1 MKSLETGRRQT
12 PRSTWRNVVIVTL
25 LITTFISLI
34 YSVGNVIGA
43 ITLGRKI
50 DWGWSVYYQFMYWYV
65 WAAFAPLIIW
75 FARRYDPEQIGLR
88 RVLIAILAF
97 GLLITPAQVAIE
109 NWLVLIA
116 ERLRGA
122 EAAEIQRRQ
131 QEFWQWIFLGFFS
144 NYIIYL
150 IIVAAHYGYDYY
162 RRYRERQL
170 RSVDLEGRLAK
181 AELQAL
187 KMQLHPHFLFNT
199 LNAISVLM
207 RRDTETAN
215 RMLVRLSDLLRL
227 TLDEVGT
234 QEVSL
239 KHELDFLNLYL
250 EIEQMRFQ
258 DRLTI
263 SRNIQ
268 PVTLGAAVPNLIL
281 QPLVENAIRH
291 GIAKR
296 TGMGRI
302 EIRAVREGVNLRLE
316 VQDNGPGLRTVTSTG
331 AGGGAFLRST

>member
-1 MKSLETGRRQT
+1 MKSFPTGRRQT

-131 QEFWQWIFLGFFS
+131 QEFWRWIFLGFFS

-150 IIVAAHYGYDYY
+150 IIVAAHYVYC
-162 RRYRERQL
+162 
-170 RSVDLEGRLAK
+170 
-181 AELQAL
+181 
-187 KMQLHPHFLFNT
+187 
-199 LNAISVLM
+199 
-207 RRDTETAN
+207 
-215 RMLVRLSDLLRL
+215 
-227 TLDEVGT
+227 
-234 QEVSL
+234 
-239 KHELDFLNLYL
+239 
-250 EIEQMRFQ
+250 
-258 DRLTI
+258 
-263 SRNIQ
+263 
-268 PVTLGAAVPNLIL
+268 
-281 QPLVENAIRH
+281 
-291 GIAKR
+291 
-296 TGMGRI
+296 
-302 EIRAVREGVNLRLE
+302 
-316 VQDNGPGLRTVTSTG
+316 
-331 AGGGAFLRST
+331 